1 MKPISKEQFLSSVS
15 TDQLR
20 SASIFGAISQQ
31 AIDFLVSEANL
42 FTAQKGDYLFHYG
55 DRGDSFFIIAKGSV
69 DFYKHHEGH
78 SRLTRTAEFGNELG
92 FVSMI
97 ALHDRAGEAVARE
110 DSLII
115 EITSDLFSKLHAQYS
130 FDFGIISLNLSRDM
144 ARTLRK
150 LGNDLV
156 VLAHPEASN

>member
-1 MKPISKEQFLSSVS
+1 MKPISKEKFLSSVS
-15 TDQLR
+15 SEQLR
-20 SASIFGAISQQ
+20 SASIFGAISEE
-31 AIDFLVSEANL
+31 AIDFLITEANL
-42 FTAQKGDYLFHYG
+42 FAAKKGDSLFRYG

-110 DSLII
+110 DSLIM

-156 VLAHPEASN
+156 VLAHPETSN

>member
-1 MKPISKEQFLSSVS
+1 MKPISAEQFHNIVS

-20 SASIFGAISQQ
+20 SASIFGAISED
-31 AIDFLVSEANL
+31 AIEFLITQSNRFE
-42 FTAQKGDYLFHYG
+42 AQKGDHLFRYG
-55 DRGDSFFIIAKGSV
+55 DPGDSFYIIAKGSV
-69 DFYKHHEGH
+69 DFYKHHEGK

-97 ALHDRAGEAVARE
+97 ALHDRAGEAIARE
-110 DSLII
+110 ESVVL
-115 EITSDLFSKLHAQYS
+115 EITSEVFSKLHAEYS
-130 FDFGIISLNLSRDM
+130 FDFGIITLNLSRDM

-156 VLAHPEASN
+156 VLANPKQSD

>member
-1 MKPISKEQFLSSVS
+1 MKPISKEKFLSTVS
-15 TDQLR
+15 SEQLR
-20 SASIFGAISQQ
+20 SASIFGAISEE
-31 AIDFLVSEANL
+31 AINFLITEANL
-42 FTAQKGDYLFHYG
+42 FAAKKGDYLFRYG

-78 SRLTRTAEFGNELG
+78 SHLTRTAEFGNELG

-110 DSLII
+110 SSLIM

-156 VLAHPEASN
+156 VLAHPHRSN